1 MGVILATV
9 IQYVPKSSSWGATSL
24 GFAVEE
30 FAGF

>member
-1 MGVILATV
+1 MGGILATV
-9 IQYVPKSSSWGATSL
+9 IQYVPKPFSWGVTSL